1 MQTNIS
7 SLTFTSNRSFLG
19 VALSSK
25 VSQGNEIKE
34 PGERH
39 IFGNI
44 RARSELLGNWEE
56 DVSGLLRA
64 PSCGFG
70 NTLRSPHEKRKL
82 FEDLALWGWVKF
94 IFLAILGSDKD

>member
-1 MQTNIS
+1 MTAIFDHLIGWYNVTLLVPADLVIARMRTTIS

-25 VSQGNEIKE
+25 VNQGNEIEE

-39 IFGNI
+39 NFCNI

-64 PSCGFG
+64 PSCWFG
-70 NTLRSPHEKRKL
+70 NTLP
-82 FEDLALWGWVKF
+82 FVD
-94 IFLAILGSDKD
+94 